1 LWEIPVGRV
10 TFSVVLQDYPRE
22 ATTMHT
28 AQDPDSEQ
36 LLNQLVEGDPA
47 ARELLLNRHR
57 KRLRQMIALRLD
69 RRLWARVDPSDVV
82 QETLAIADQKLT
94 DFARRRP
101 LPFYPWLRCLAWE
114 RLVQIRRLHIGAL
127 SRSVEREESLHLP
140 LPNES
145 ALKLADRL
153 AARGSSPSARLQR
166 DEMLNRVRRALVELK
181 EGDRE
186 VLVLRYL
193 EDLTT
198 KEIAA
203 VLSVTE
209 ATVKMR
215 HLRAVRR
222 LRKLLGEGLAEELP

>member
-1 LWEIPVGRV
+1 
-10 TFSVVLQDYPRE
+10 
-22 ATTMHT
+22 MHT
-28 AQDPDSEQ
+28 TQEPDSEQ
-36 LLNQLVEGDPA
+36 LLKQLAAGDPA

-57 KRLRQMIALRLD
+57 KRLRQMVALRLD

-82 QETLAIADQKLT
+82 QETLAIADQKLA
-94 DFARRRP
+94 DYARKRP

-114 RLVQIRRLHIGAL
+114 RLVQIRRLHIGAQ
-127 SRSVEREESLHLP
+127 SRSIDREESLRPP

-153 AARGSSPSARLQR
+153 AARGSSPSARIER
-166 DEMLNRVRRALVELK
+166 DELLHRVRRALLQLK

-222 LRKLLGEGLAEELP
+222 LRKLLGEDIAEELP